1 MSRCRPRTP
10 GSGGGQPQGIARDAV
25 VSGVTTPRRCASE
38 PAASSTSSEGVLDGH
53 PPAPMAPALR
63 NRSDRDVG
71 SARQVGAVD
80 RVAAP
85 VTNLDASLASHA
97 TSSATSCDV
106 PSRPMIGCS
115 AAIAV
120 SAASS
125 RFASSSG
132 VRMNPGPDRVHADVV
147 GGVLQRT
154 RMERARLRPPSPIE
168 GGRSSRSAAAPMSC
182 GPCSARSRGRTP
194 RGGLRE
200 DPEPSPRSG
209 SPAPSQDVPR

>member
-1 MSRCRPRTP
+1 MCIGTR
-10 GSGGGQPQGIARDAV
+10 
-25 VSGVTTPRRCASE
+25 GVLYIIR
-38 PAASSTSSEGVLDGH
+38 GVLDGH
-53 PPAPMAPALR
+53 PPAPMAPAFR

-132 VRMNPGPDRVHADVV
+132 VRMNPGPTAFTRMWSAVCSSAACRPR
-147 GGVLQRT
+147 GPRIRT

-168 GGRSSRSAAAPMSC
+168 RGRSSRSAAAPMSC

-209 SPAPSQDVPR
+209 SSAPSQDVPR